1 MTWNTSRRLQQP
13 EMSCAV
19 KVYHSDTQ
27 KRILSLSLS
36 VLLFVTLL
44 FSSNYHPHYHQQV
57 PDSRDT
63 LITLQPV
70 NYHSYRPRGSNWQ
83 YQTEDCCLLL
93 EMLSEMKIHN
103 FRTTLR
109 NKEKKKKFTSDET
122 LISYERESTY
132 FSKTTIKCENLSGH
146 NSQISIL
153 YNKHS
158 KLLLDYLDYLIT
170 KY

>member
-109 NKEKKKKFTSDET
+109 NKEKKK
-122 LISYERESTY
+122 
-132 FSKTTIKCENLSGH
+132 C
-146 NSQISIL
+146 
-153 YNKHS
+153 
-158 KLLLDYLDYLIT
+158 LLLMKLWFHTREKAHTLAKQQSNVKICLDT
-170 KY
+170 TVK